1 MSNQVEVFKNEQF
14 GEVRTVVC
22 NNEPWFVG
30 KDVASIL
37 GYANPNEAL
46 ADHVMDDDK
55 LNSKMLSSCQID
67 LGQRG
72 GWLINESGL
81 YSLILGSKLP
91 TAKNFKHWI
100 TSEVFPTAHSQKE
113 MRMMNDESSIMTIQ
127 GVDCYERD
135 GIAYLKLE
143 AVAKGLGFT
152 QTQNKPG
159 GQYTSIRWD
168 RIEQY
173 LSEIGFPHKWGKDD
187 FIPENIFYRLA
198 MKAKNEVAEKF
209 QAKVAD
215 EIIPT
220 IRKTGGYVAND
231 KLFIDTYLPGAN
243 QQTVMLFEA
252 ILGQVRNLNAEKARL
267 MADNEEM
274 KPKAQFAD
282 KICKSH
288 DNILL
293 RAMAKLLCDE
303 GFNIGEKRIFSLLR
317 DKRVLMKNNE
327 PYQTYVDRGY
337 FVVDEY
343 SYETPYGTRL
353 GHTTKIT
360 PAGQVWLVNKC
371 SEWHV

>member
-1 MSNQVEVFKNEQF
+1 MSDQMAVFKSEQF
-14 GEVRTVVC
+14 GEIRTVMVD
-22 NNEPWFVG
+22 NEPWFVG
-30 KDVASIL
+30 KDVAVIL
-37 GYANPNEAL
+37 GYSNPSEAI

-55 LNSKMLSSCQID
+55 LNSKTLSSCQIE

-91 TAKNFKHWI
+91 TAREFKHWI
-100 TSEVFPTAHSQKE
+100 TSDV
-113 MRMMNDESSIMTIQ
+113 
-127 GVDCYERD
+127 
-135 GIAYLKLE
+135 L
-143 AVAKGLGFT
+143 
-152 QTQNKPG
+152 
-159 GQYTSIRWD
+159 
-168 RIEQY
+168 
-173 LSEIGFPHKWGKDD
+173 
-187 FIPENIFYRLA
+187 
-198 MKAKNEVAEKF
+198 
-209 QAKVAD
+209 
-215 EIIPT
+215 PT

-231 KLFIDTYLPGAN
+231 RLFIDTYLPGAN

-252 ILGQVRNLNAEKARL
+252 ILGQVRNLNAEKAKL

-317 DKRVLMKNNE
+317 DKKVLMKNNE

-337 FVVDEY
+337 FVVDEC
-343 SYETPYGTRL
+343 SYETPYGARL

-371 SEWHV
+371 AEWHV